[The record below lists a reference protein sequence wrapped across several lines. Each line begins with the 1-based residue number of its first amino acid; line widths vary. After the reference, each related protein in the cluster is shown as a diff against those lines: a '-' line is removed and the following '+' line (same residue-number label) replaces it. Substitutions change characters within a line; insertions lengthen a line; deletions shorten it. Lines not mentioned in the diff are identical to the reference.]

1 MQARLTAHPPAQ
13 AAFVRSIR
21 PGEVLRI
28 GRAADCGLRLEH
40 PSVSR
45 AHAELDFDGDAWRV
59 RDLESK
65 NGTFVDG
72 EPVVGESALRR
83 APGKRAWLRFG
94 DVHCEFAAL
103 DAREA
108 DAADA
113 GLRARRDAATAHT
126 ARIVGLDRLD
136 DWLDASLRG
145 VLELAQCE
153 RGFVLLR
160 DGDGFAVRAGLAFD
174 AAALRDRGFSGSIGA
189 VRRALDERR
198 TVIVNDI
205 GGDAGLR
212 DRASVVASGISAL
225 ACLPLHDGALTLGAI
240 YADRVRI
247 GPPITT
253 LDQELLEAFAERA
266 ALWIAARRAT
276 ALLDAGGV
284 AGPALVPA
292 RDWDGIV
299 AGHGDMLR

>member
-21 PGEVLRI
+21 PGETLRI

-45 AHAELDFDGDAWRV
+45 AHAELDFDGDAWRL

-65 NGTFVDG
+65 NGTFVEG
-72 EPVVGESALRR
+72 ESVVGEAARR
-83 APGKRAWLRFG
+83 MPGKRAWLRFG
-94 DVHCEFAAL
+94 DVLCEFEAL

-160 DGDGFAVRAGLAFD
+160 DGDGFAVRASLAFD
-174 AAALRDRGFSGSIGA
+174 AASLRDRGFSGSIGA

-198 TVIVNDI
+198 SVIANDI
-205 GGDAGLR
+205 AGDAWLR

-276 ALLDAGGV
+276 ALLDAGV
-284 AGPALVPA
+284 AAPAVVPA
-292 RDWDGIV
+292 RDWERIV
-299 AGHGDMLR
+299 AAHGDMRR